1 MKSMPK
7 VTLNQL
13 RERAERVEQR
23 RREYRE
29 RAVAGTL
36 VRHETWR
43 LDYLSRPYLLG
54 APDERVA
61 ERFRNVFVNAME
73 LSPKGQ
79 LTPVPMTRTDEYMQ
93 VFRCSTRRR
102 DEPDLL
108 YPHMARASG
117 RTDWHGFPGAPHRVR
132 E

>member
-1 MKSMPK
+1 MPK

-61 ERFRNVFVNAME
+61 ERFRNVEARLQDMPRLIEEHRKTVQARKPPPGVE
-73 LSPKGQ
+73 TLLKR
-79 LTPVPMTRTDEYMQ
+79 LV
-93 VFRCSTRRR
+93 RRR
-102 DEPDLL
+102 K
-108 YPHMARASG
+108 
-117 RTDWHGFPGAPHRVR
+117 
-132 E
+132 